1 MKLKTIIVD
10 DELPSLQ
17 NLEQKI
23 REFCPDLEIIATI
36 QKPELAAQ
44 IINSQKFDLLF
55 LDIEMPRIN
64 GFKLLELITDRQFDI
79 VFTTAYN
86 HYAID
91 AIRISAFDYL
101 LKPIGVSELQATIN
115 RLIENKSGSTQQR
128 LDVLNKSLSGNLSQE
143 DRISINTTEGIEFY
157 QIKEIVYIESS
168 SNYSKLHLENGKVLL
183 VTRLL
188 KEFDELL
195 TPYSFFRVH
204 HSYLIN
210 LNHLKKYI
218 KGDGGQVVLS
228 NGDTLD
234 VSRRR
239 KDEFIKALN

>member
-128 LDVLNKSLSGNLSQE
+128 LDVLRKSLSGNLSQE

-218 KGDGGQVVLS
+218 RGDGGQVVLS

>member
-128 LDVLNKSLSGNLSQE
+128 LDVLRKSLSGNLSQE

>member
-128 LDVLNKSLSGNLSQE
+128 LDVLKKSLSGNLSQE

>member
-1 MKLKTIIVD
+1 MKLKTLIVV

-128 LDVLNKSLSGNLSQE
+128 LDVLRKSLSGNLSQE

>member
-1 MKLKTIIVD
+1 
-10 DELPSLQ
+10 E
-17 NLEQKI
+17 
-23 REFCPDLEIIATI
+23 
-36 QKPELAAQ
+36 
-44 IINSQKFDLLF
+44 
-55 LDIEMPRIN
+55 
-64 GFKLLELITDRQFDI
+64 
-79 VFTTAYN
+79 
-86 HYAID
+86 
-91 AIRISAFDYL
+91 
-101 LKPIGVSELQATIN
+101 
-115 RLIENKSGSTQQR
+115 
-128 LDVLNKSLSGNLSQE
+128 
-143 DRISINTTEGIEFY
+143 SIWT
-157 QIKEIVYIESS
+157 
-168 SNYSKLHLENGKVLL
+168 

>member
-128 LDVLNKSLSGNLSQE
+128 LDVLKKSLSGNLSQE

-210 LNHLKKYI
+210 LNHLKK
-218 KGDGGQVVLS
+218 GNVLKNS
-228 NGDTLD
+228 W
-234 VSRRR
+234 
-239 KDEFIKALN
+239 